1 MKRRPFI
8 KLLGSN
14 LIGLPLVMGS
24 ASIFEPQANWE
35 LWLAHLQQD
44 AQVES
49 INELWVANG
58 LPPEPVSVRSGEFSK
73 ASGQVFFYQKRQ
85 YCFQIFEKQHAQ
97 TGIIDMLIP
106 FWKKQK
112 DGTWARIACL
122 SAFGLEALA
131 KACQQGH
138 SATNVLPVEAGQA
151 GSFLSALG
159 EVQLKTT
166 IQLDAK
172 AQTQIKIS
180 HKSQTVWQNSFYS
193 TQYLSKYSF

>member
-24 ASIFEPQANWE
+24 ASIFEPQSNWE

-44 AQVES
+44 PLVES

-58 LPPEPVSVRSGEFSK
+58 LPSEPASVRSGEFSK
-73 ASGQVFFYQKRQ
+73 TSGQVFFYQKRQ
-85 YCFQIFEKQHAQ
+85 YCFRVFEKQHPQAG
-97 TGIIDMLIP
+97 TIDMLIP
-106 FWKKQK
+106 FWKQK
-112 DGTWARIACL
+112 DGSWVQIACL

-138 SATNVLPVEAGQA
+138 TAAQVLPIEAGQA

-159 EVQLKTT
+159 EIQIKTN
-166 IQLDAK
+166 IQLGAK
-172 AQTQIKIS
+172 AQTQILIS
-180 HKSQTVWQNSFYS
+180 HQGKTVWQNRFFS
-193 TQYLSKYSF
+193 TNESTY

>member
-44 AQVES
+44 PQVES
-49 INELWVANG
+49 ISELWVANG
-58 LPPEPVSVRSGEFSK
+58 LPSEPASVRSGEFSK
-73 ASGQVFFYQKRQ
+73 TSGQVFFYQKRQ
-85 YCFQIFEKQHAQ
+85 CCFRVFEKQHPQA
-97 TGIIDMLIP
+97 GIIDMLIP
-106 FWKKQK
+106 FWKQK
-112 DGTWARIACL
+112 DGTWVQIACL

-138 SATNVLPVEAGQA
+138 TAAQVLPIEAGQA
-151 GSFLSALG
+151 GSFLSTLG
-159 EVQLKTT
+159 EIQIKTN
-166 IQLDAK
+166 IQSGPK
-172 AQTQIKIS
+172 AQTQILIS
-180 HKSQTVWQNSFYS
+180 HQGKAVWQNRFFSNQES
-193 TQYLSKYSF
+193 TY